1 MGLQGLNDLHGG
13 KGLRNLTCQV
23 ENDIFKSTV
32 SLVPG
37 TSQLDMKIG
46 SCPSVAALNVVP
58 EVLLVLNL

>member
-13 KGLRNLTCQV
+13 EGLRNLTYQV

-32 SLVPG
+32 SLFPE
-37 TSQLDMKIG
+37 TPRLDMKIG
-46 SCPSVAALNVVP
+46 SCPSGALSVFP